1 MDDIWWDKWQ
11 SMDSNPGDPWSM
23 VVQDEFGVD
32 SVEMIWQRLPNIS
45 KHPVSRCGRTP
56 RQPHSTHSTHSI
68 PVTVR
73 FCDVL
78 RCCFARVSAQNFHP
92 PGSKSKTDSEDT
104 IFLLRSA
111 FVVFETL
118 SSLVFCSSWIYGNCC
133 AGRWN
138 QSFECQAEIW
148 PLSNGAGECDCGR
161 PCGDNGIDA
170 DIEVIDDDRQ
180 WSRRWVES
188 AEIRRLI
195 MSMSGGDEVKE
206 RERERAWYRR
216 QDPVPCFASFCYVL
230 LRFAY
235 LWSAVGILRYRKGWD

>member
-1 MDDIWWDKWQ
+1 
-11 SMDSNPGDPWSM
+11 M

-118 SSLVFCSSWIYGNCC
+118 SSL
-133 AGRWN
+133 
-138 QSFECQAEIW
+138 SFAHPEFTETAVPADETN
-148 PLSNGAGECDCGR
+148 LSNAR
-161 PCGDNGIDA
+161 PRFGLCPT
-170 DIEVIDDDRQ
+170 EL
-180 WSRRWVES
+180 ES
-188 AEIRRLI
+188 ATAAGHVETMESMRISRL
-195 MSMSGGDEVKE
+195 
-206 RERERAWYRR
+206 
-216 QDPVPCFASFCYVL
+216 
-230 LRFAY
+230 
-235 LWSAVGILRYRKGWD
+235 